1 MFNKLKNIALGGRV
15 KKSTQKSQ
23 SNQDSHNPVSSF
35 VAGSKKISSL
45 LQDYFS
51 GLFSEIKMIKV
62 KSKNLLQ
69 TNINLGLKHLNNDH
83 IPDAIFRF
91 RIIAFFWPNHIKTY
105 YYLAHCYILQGKY
118 EKAKKYLKI
127 LLQMDPSYES
137 RTLNMVKKID
147 NNLSIENE

>member
-1 MFNKLKNIALGGRV
+1 MFNKLKNIALGKRD
-15 KKSTQKSQ
+15 KKSISKSK
-23 SNQDSHNPVSSF
+23 SDFDSDNPLSSF
-35 VAGSKKISSL
+35 VAGSKKVTNL
-45 LQDYFS
+45 LQEYFS
-51 GLFSEIKMIKV
+51 GLFSELKMIKV

-105 YYLAHCYILQGKY
+105 YYLAHCYILQQKY

-137 RTLNMVKKID
+137 KTLNMVKKID
-147 NNLSIENE
+147 NNLYTDDD

>member
-1 MFNKLKNIALGGRV
+1 MFNRLKNIALGR
-15 KKSTQKSQ
+15 KARKSTAKSQ
-23 SNQDSHNPVSSF
+23 NDYDSENPVSSF
-35 VAGSKKISSL
+35 FSGSKKVSNL

-83 IPDAIFRF
+83 ISDAIFRF
-91 RIIAFFWPNHIKTY
+91 RIIAFFWPNHVKTY
-105 YYLAHCYILQGKY
+105 YYLAHCYILQKKY

-137 RTLNMVKKID
+137 KTLNMIKKID
-147 NNLSIENE
+147 NNLYTDDD